1 MSPVWYRQTLAFSA
15 FDNAC
20 GCDINVTLIIILLY
34 IILVQKCMCMC
45 RSIRVITLMTQ
56 SIGGD
61 EFNGKLEVR
70 EEKES
75 RRAGNGRKKGSGR
88 GVG

>member
-1 MSPVWYRQTLAFSA
+1 
-15 FDNAC
+15 
-20 GCDINVTLIIILLY
+20 
-34 IILVQKCMCMC
+34 MC

-75 RRAGNGRKKGSGR
+75 PRAGNGRRKGSGR